1 MSAYR
6 RAAPD
11 NVVLSVSG
19 LSTSFTTD
27 VGTFRAIEDVSFEV
41 ARTRT
46 LAIVGESG
54 CGKSV
59 TALTLMGLLPS
70 TAERTSGTMRLTTSR
85 GAEELSSLRDRE
97 LTQVRGRDMA
107 MVFQDPMSAL
117 NPLYTVG
124 AQIAEGILA
133 HEAITHRDALARAVE
148 LLAKVGVPAPSERV
162 HAYPHE
168 LSGGMRQRVLIAM
181 AIACRPALLI
191 ADEPTTAL
199 DVTIQAQVLDL
210 LKRLRDESGMAM
222 ILITHDLGV
231 VAQYADDVCVMYAG
245 RVVEYG
251 AVDAVLN
258 APRHPYTA
266 GLLRSIPSRVFEGG
280 VETDSVKREALRLP
294 TIAGTVP
301 SLSAWPEG
309 CRFRARCD
317 RAIEACVKVSPTLE
331 GGARTVACH
340 APLEAL

>member
-1 MSAYR
+1 
-6 RAAPD
+6 
-11 NVVLSVSG
+11 VVLKVDG
-19 LSTSFTTD
+19 LSTSFATD
-27 VGTFRAIEDVSFEV
+27 VGTFRAIEDVSFQVE
-41 ARTRT
+41 RTRT

-59 TALTLMGLLPS
+59 TALTLMGLLPN
-70 TAERTSGTMRLTTSR
+70 TAERTSGTMTLTTSR
-85 GAEELSSLRDRE
+85 VVIELASLGDRE
-97 LTQVRGRDMA
+97 LSKVRGRDMG

-124 AQIAEGILA
+124 AQIAEGILS
-133 HEAITHRDALARAVE
+133 HESISHREAMERAVE
-148 LLAKVGVPAPSERV
+148 LLAKVGVPASRERV
-162 HAYPHE
+162 GSYPHE

-210 LKRLRDESGMAM
+210 LQRLRDESGMGM

-251 AVDAVLN
+251 PVDAVLN
-258 APRHPYTA
+258 GPRHPYTA
-266 GLLRSIPSRVFEGG
+266 GLLRSIPSRAFEGAQ
-280 VETDSVKREALRLP
+280 TKSEALRLP

-317 RAIEACVKVSPTLE
+317 RAIEVCASVSPKLE
-331 GGARTVACH
+331 GASRTVACH
-340 APLEAL
+340 APLEAT

>member
-1 MSAYR
+1 MSAS
-6 RAAPD
+6 
-11 NVVLSVSG
+11 VLEVRG

-27 VGTFRAIEDVSFEV
+27 VGVFRAIDDVSLEV
-41 ARTRT
+41 LPGRT

-59 TALTLMGLLPS
+59 TALTLMGLLPT
-70 TAERTSGTMRLTTSR
+70 TAERTSGTMTLTTSR
-85 GAEELSSLRDRE
+85 GAIELASLRDSE
-97 LTQVRGRDMA
+97 LSKVRGRDMA

-133 HEAITHRDALARAVE
+133 HEGISRRDALERAVE
-148 LLAKVGVPAPSERV
+148 LLAKVGVPAARERV

-181 AIACRPALLI
+181 AIACGPTLLI

-210 LKRLRDESGMAM
+210 LQRLRDERGMGM

-245 RVVEYG
+245 RVVESG
-251 AVDAVLN
+251 RVADVLQ

-280 VETDSVKREALRLP
+280 VESDLVKREALRLP

-301 SLSAWPEG
+301 SLSAWPSG

-317 RAIEACVKVSPTLE
+317 RALPVCESESPALLGT
-331 GGARTVACH
+331 AQKVACH